1 MPASDHKRAI
11 CQGEMILWTHPEMQ
25 DKKYRMDAQTD
36 FAHYRKDNQHENE
49 H

>member
-11 CQGEMILWTHPEMQ
+11 CQGEMIQWMHPEYK
-25 DKKYRMDAQTD
+25 KKYRMDARTE
-36 FAHYRKDNQHENE
+36 FAHHRKDNQHENE